1 MAPHS
6 NETANFGD
14 EAKVAT
20 APPEALES
28 QAESKP
34 EMKSDKKS
42 ATQLESIV
50 RPVAERQESS
60 HEYSGTGLDETPKSP
75 TRGHYRTPSLNAAR
89 RRGSRQE
96 DGGAT
101 NYARASGS
109 VRSDNS
115 DETVHT
121 LSIWNTLTRGGPNN
135 EGMGRGVTIVIG
147 GARESLEAQPG
158 HLRLIIKGRKG
169 FIKMALRTGAD
180 LVPVLAFGEND
191 LYDQLSPRTHPMVHR
206 IQMFLLNVFKFTLPA
221 LHGRG
226 ILNYDVGVMPYRR
239 PLNIVVGK
247 PIRVAAA
254 MTPQPDQAD
263 IDRLHALYV
272 AELQKL
278 WETYKDQFAKDRT
291 SEMTFIG

>member
-121 LSIWNTLTRGGPNN
+121 LVN
-135 EGMGRGVTIVIG
+135 
-147 GARESLEAQPG
+147 
-158 HLRLIIKGRKG
+158 
-169 FIKMALRTGAD
+169 GAD
-180 LVPVLAFGEND
+180 RHQD
-191 LYDQLSPRTHPMVHR
+191 
-206 IQMFLLNVFKFTLPA
+206 
-221 LHGRG
+221 
-226 ILNYDVGVMPYRR
+226 
-239 PLNIVVGK
+239 
-247 PIRVAAA
+247 
-254 MTPQPDQAD
+254 
-263 IDRLHALYV
+263 
-272 AELQKL
+272 
-278 WETYKDQFAKDRT
+278 AKEDDEDT
-291 SEMTFIG
+291 GYP